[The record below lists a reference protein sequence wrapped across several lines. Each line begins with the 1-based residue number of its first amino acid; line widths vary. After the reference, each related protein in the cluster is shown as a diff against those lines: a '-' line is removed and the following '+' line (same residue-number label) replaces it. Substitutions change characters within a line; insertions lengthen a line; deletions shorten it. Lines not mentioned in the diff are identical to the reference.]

1 VQVIATAGHVD
12 HGKSTLVRALTGMEP
27 DRWAE
32 ERRRGMTID
41 LGYAWTTLP
50 SGQEMAFVDVPG
62 HERFTTN
69 MLAGVGPVPAVLLVI
84 AADEGWRAQT
94 DEHVRALDA
103 LGVRRGVIAVT
114 RCDLADTGAAIE
126 QAGELLAATTLAG
139 IPAVSVSGQ
148 TGAGLAALRR
158 ALDVLASE
166 LPPPDP
172 EARIRLWVD
181 RSFTVRGSGT
191 VVTGTLAAGTLR
203 RGDLLELRDSTVSV
217 RGLQRLGHP
226 VDHVTA
232 PARVAVNLRG
242 VAHGDVSRG
251 DALLTPGAWRR
262 TNVVDG
268 RVEGRG
274 LPSHVVLHVGA
285 AAVPARVR
293 RLDAFSP
300 AGSSPDSRPGS
311 RPDSCVVRLLLDAA
325 LPLQVGDRLLLRDP
339 GRRQIVGGATVLD
352 PAPPALRRRGAA
364 RARATSLAKD
374 GGAPDAGAELARR
387 GAVSRSLLR
396 EIGVPV
402 GDTLPPG
409 VISAGSWL
417 VTDPLWEQWRR
428 GLRDAVER
436 RPGSLLD
443 AGVGHA
449 DLARALRLEEP
460 HLLTALLSSCPELE
474 DVGGRVRTR
483 GTTPALRQDVEDAV
497 SRLVMSLRAEPFAA
511 PDQQRIA
518 ALGLGRRELG
528 AAAAARV
535 ILLLPGDIAL
545 LPSAPDLAAERLREL
560 AQPFTLSAARQAL
573 GTTRRV
579 AVPLLEHLDRIG
591 VTERVDGD
599 LRRLR
604 VPVAVGA

>member
-84 AADEGWRAQT
+84 AADSGWCAQT

-103 LGVRRGVIAVT
+103 LGVRHGVVAVT
-114 RCDLADTGAAIE
+114 RSDLADPAPAIA
-126 QAGELLAATTLAG
+126 QARELLATTALAG
-139 IPAVSVSGQ
+139 IPVVSVSGQ
-148 TGAGLAALRR
+148 TGAGLEALRAALG
-158 ALDVLASE
+158 VLASE
-166 LPPPDP
+166 LPPADA

-181 RSFTVRGSGT
+181 RSFTIRGSGT
-191 VVTGTLAAGTLR
+191 VVTGTLTAGTLR
-203 RGDLLELRDSTVSV
+203 RGDVLELGDSTVSV
-217 RGLQRLGHP
+217 RALQRLGQP
-226 VDHVTA
+226 SDVVTA

-242 VAHGDVSRG
+242 VPHDGVRRG

-262 TNVVDG
+262 TGVVDA
-268 RVEGRG
+268 RVEGG
-274 LPSHVVLHVGA
+274 PLPSHVVLHVGA
-285 AAVPARVR
+285 AAVPAKVR
-293 RLDAFSP
+293 TLNAVGP
-300 AGSSPDSRPGS
+300 ADSSRDSW
-311 RPDSCVVRLLLDAA
+311 VARLLLDAP
-325 LPLQVGDRLLLRDP
+325 LPLQVGDRVLLRDP

-364 RARATSLAKD
+364 KARAMSLATD
-374 GGAPDAGAELARR
+374 RGTPDAGAEVARR
-387 GAVSRSLLR
+387 GAVSRSFLR

-402 GDTLPPG
+402 DQTPPG
-409 VISAGSWL
+409 VISTGSWL
-417 VTDPLWEQWRR
+417 VTEPLWEAWRR
-428 GLRDAVER
+428 ALRQAVDR
-436 RPGSLLD
+436 HPRALLD
-443 AGVGHA
+443 AGASHA
-449 DLARALRLEEP
+449 DLVRALNLDEP
-460 HLLTALLSSCPELE
+460 HLLTALLRACPELE
-474 DVGGRVRTR
+474 DVSGRVRRR
-483 GTTPALRQDVEDAV
+483 GSAPALRQDVEGAV
-497 SRLVMSLRAEPFAA
+497 SQLLGSLRAEPFAA
-511 PDQQRIA
+511 PEQQRLA

-528 AAAAARV
+528 AAAAARA

-545 LPSAPDLAAERLREL
+545 LPTAPHLAAERLREL
-560 AQPFTLSAARQAL
+560 PQPFTLSAARQAL

-591 VTERVDGD
+591 VTERLDGD

-604 VPVAVGA
+604 VPAAIGA